1 MPFLIYIRFV
11 KLNTISCLLTWLPV
25 SLQSHWRC
33 HWTFGE
39 ASPVV
44 KIWKTIP
51 FSVQYR
57 ASLTPFSVNKSFLIS
72 KDNLIIRIVLNI
84 EFQLR
89 HSHYVI
95 YFEGLNSLFTVV
107 SMAGVRYS
115 SIVRLE
121 RFWHSQTRNNFWS
134 SPYILK
140 LWGIALIFAIPPLV
154 GFGEYKQDASEIWY
168 VILLG
173 RIVYL

>member
-72 KDNLIIRIVLNI
+72 KDNLIIRIVLYRSSKYWI
-84 EFQLR
+84 STSSFSLCYLFWRTQL
-89 HSHYVI
+89 
-95 YFEGLNSLFTVV
+95 
-107 SMAGVRYS
+107 
-115 SIVRLE
+115 
-121 RFWHSQTRNNFWS
+121 
-134 SPYILK
+134 
-140 LWGIALIFAIPPLV
+140 
-154 GFGEYKQDASEIWY
+154 
-168 VILLG
+168 
-173 RIVYL
+173 IVYGSKHGRGEIFIYSTFGKILAFTNTQQLLVFTIYLEIVGHCLDICNSTFGWLWWIQTGFIGNLVCHTFR

>member
-1 MPFLIYIRFV
+1 M
-11 KLNTISCLLTWLPV
+11 

-72 KDNLIIRIVLNI
+72 KDSWIKCWISTALFLLCYLFWRT
-84 EFQLR
+84 QL
-89 HSHYVI
+89 
-95 YFEGLNSLFTVV
+95 
-107 SMAGVRYS
+107 
-115 SIVRLE
+115 
-121 RFWHSQTRNNFWS
+121 
-134 SPYILK
+134 
-140 LWGIALIFAIPPLV
+140 
-154 GFGEYKQDASEIWY
+154 
-168 VILLG
+168 
-173 RIVYL
+173 IVYGSKHGRGEIFIYSTLGKILAFTNTQQLLVFPVYLEIVGHCFDICNSAFVWLWWIQTGCIGNLVCHTFR